1 VGYRVTDTT
10 AIMHGL
16 ENHSSAAMRAAGRL
30 GGPRLPAV
38 IGRVLG
44 ALEGLEAAPT
54 RYFTGAFV
62 AARAVKPEPAAH
74 DA

>member
-1 VGYRVTDTT
+1 
-10 AIMHGL
+10 
-16 ENHSSAAMRAAGRL
+16 MRAAGRL

-54 RYFTGAFV
+54 RYLTGAFV
-62 AARAVKPEPAAH
+62 AARGVKPEPAAH